1 MARKKTLNKKKKSRQ
16 VESISEKD
24 SSEKILTPII
34 KRKRGRPPKPKTDI
48 AKRKPGRPPKVKT
61 EVIAIKRKR
70 GRPPKF
76 KDDSCRKKNI
86 KKLESDILNDPEIRN
101 SVEISLLVKEPKQSS
116 RDMLGQIM
124 FKLPY
129 VEEPLVGTPKQV
141 QKELDSLAKKIQRR
155 PDDDLTF
162 NKMHLYM
169 HGYLINVVL
178 YKFPFICGLQTV
190 DVYQETLIA
199 LRFKAI
205 PNFKRNKGMSF
216 LNFAKMCIRRHL
228 ITLLH
233 ASKNRK
239 KDQSINQAISLDSS
253 PLRDDGNVKN
263 TYANIISDGKLT
275 AAVQIENNEAYKVT
289 KGSLLNELSEF
300 ERLVLDEYLSSS
312 SYREISK
319 NISKTLHERHNAKS
333 IDNALLRIRKKAMH
347 LKKHGKIE
355 DLPLFMK
362 KE

>member
-1 MARKKTLNKKKKSRQ
+1 MAHKKALKKTLKKTKQRKSSSKKA
-16 VESISEKD
+16 
-24 SSEKILTPII
+24 SSKNTPPSVG
-34 KRKRGRPPKPKTDI
+34 KRKRGRPPK
-48 AKRKPGRPPKVKT
+48 VK
-61 EVIAIKRKR
+61 ADNSPAKRKR
-70 GRPPKF
+70 GRPPKVKADNSR
-76 KDDSCRKKNI
+76 KDNI
-86 KKLESDILNDPEIRN
+86 KKLESEILNNSEICN
-101 SVEISLLVKEPKQSS
+101 DINTKFLAKEELKQSS
-116 RDMLGQIM
+116 RDMLELIM

-141 QKELDSLAKKIQRR
+141 QKELDSLAKKMQRN
-155 PDDDLTF
+155 PNDDMIFD
-162 NKMHLYM
+162 KIHLYM

-178 YKFPFICGLQTV
+178 KKFPFIRGLQTV

-205 PNFKRNKGMSF
+205 PNFKKNKGMSF

-253 PLRDDGNVKN
+253 PVRDDGDAKN
-263 TYANIISDGKLT
+263 TYANTIADNKISADRL
-275 AAVQIENNEAYKVT
+275 VENNEAYEVT
-289 KGSLLNELSEF
+289 KNTLLNELSEF
-300 ERLVLDEYLSSS
+300 ERVVLREYLSSS
-312 SYREISK
+312 SYKEISK
-319 NISKTLHERHNAKS
+319 NISKILNKRHNTKS

-347 LKKHGKIE
+347 LKKYGKVE
-355 DLPLFMK
+355 DLPIFMK